1 MHASK
6 PTHNETRL
14 TARKRSFRAAVACLA
29 LSLAVLAVA
38 AKTLHYSHQSAET
51 RYFSS
56 SVKIVKAGPKEFGA
70 PAPVLI
76 AAISSPRVS
85 VAPPQ
90 ISSDKV
96 FRAEVPRERAAFLNL
111 QFLRSPPFLD
121 LTAAFPFP
129 N

>member
-1 MHASK
+1 MEANT
-6 PTHNETRL
+6 PTHNEVRL

-29 LSLAVLAVA
+29 LSLAVLAIA

-70 PAPVLI
+70 SAPVLV
-76 AAISSPRVS
+76 AAIPSPRVAI
-85 VAPPQ
+85 APPQ
-90 ISSDKV
+90 ISRDEI
-96 FRAEVPRERAAFLNL
+96 FRAEVPRERAAFLDL
-111 QFLRSPPFLD
+111 QFLRSPPSL
-121 LTAAFPFP
+121 

>member
-1 MHASK
+1 MEANT
-6 PTHNETRL
+6 PTHNEMRL
-14 TARKRSFRAAVACLA
+14 AARKRSFRAAVACLA
-29 LSLAVLAVA
+29 LSLAVLAIA
-38 AKTLHYSHQSAET
+38 AKTLHYSGHTAET

-85 VAPPQ
+85 IAPPQ
-90 ISSDKV
+90 IFREKI
-96 FRAEVPRERAAFLNL
+96 FRAEVPRERDACLDL
-111 QFLRSPPFLD
+111 QFLRSPPAL
-121 LTAAFPFP
+121 

>member
-1 MHASK
+1 MEANT
-6 PTHNETRL
+6 PTDNGMRP

-29 LSLAVLAVA
+29 LSLAVLAIA

-70 PAPVLI
+70 SAPVLI
-76 AAISSPRVS
+76 AVISSPRVS
-85 VAPPQ
+85 IAPPQ
-90 ISSDKV
+90 ISRDKI
-96 FRAEVPRERAAFLNL
+96 FRAEIPRERAAFLDL
-111 QFLRSPPFLD
+111 QFLRAPPAL
-121 LTAAFPFP
+121 

>member
-1 MHASK
+1 MDANK
-6 PTHNETRL
+6 PTHNEIRL

-29 LSLAVLAVA
+29 LSLAVLAIA

-56 SVKIVKAGPKEFGA
+56 SVKIVKAGPKEFGSSV
-70 PAPVLI
+70 PVLI
-76 AAISSPRVS
+76 AAIFSPPVS

-90 ISSDKV
+90 ISRAKI

-111 QFLRSPPFLD
+111 QFLRSPPSV
-121 LTAAFPFP
+121 T
-129 N
+129 